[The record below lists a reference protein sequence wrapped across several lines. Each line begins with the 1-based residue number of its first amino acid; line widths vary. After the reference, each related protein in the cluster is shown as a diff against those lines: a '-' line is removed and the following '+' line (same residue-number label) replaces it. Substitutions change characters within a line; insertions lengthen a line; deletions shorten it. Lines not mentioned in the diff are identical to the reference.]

1 MRRLVCW
8 TLVALVLAAR
18 PAHGPTA
25 QPAVP
30 TPESVIGF
38 VPCSDYQLATSEQIA
53 AYFRALDAA
62 TPRLRLEE
70 IGRTT
75 EGRPQLMALVSS
87 APNLRNADRYKEIAR
102 RLAQGRDLTD
112 EQARALAR
120 DGKAVVWINFG
131 LHSTEVGHAQAAPL
145 LAHKVVTA
153 ESAEMRFIRDN
164 VIFLLVPDMNPD
176 GTTLVAD
183 WYMAHVGTRF
193 EQSTPPELY
202 HTYAGH
208 ENNRDWFMFNTS
220 ESRNVATQLYVEW
233 FPQIVYDQH
242 QAAPFPARI
251 FVPPFDDPMNP
262 NIPPLVIRGINLV
275 GGAITRRL
283 DQQNKPGAISR
294 VGFDTWWNGGMRTAP
309 YFHNM
314 VGILTETAH
323 ASATPA
329 TYDPKSFPPTFDDG
343 TPTLQPSTDYPSPYT
358 GGEWHL
364 RDTCDYMVTASM
376 AVLDLGARRRQEWL
390 YDIYRMARDA
400 VAAGAGEAYI
410 VSAEQWDPGTAVKMI
425 NVLRWGGVEVERARA
440 PFEAGGKLYPAGS
453 FVIRGA
459 QPFRPYLTDLLN
471 PQIYPDRTAG
481 GLPEHPYDITGWTL
495 PYQMGV
501 RVDKVTN
508 FDPGADA
515 LPLEQV
521 EWAAPPV
528 GALPDEPAPFAYALD
543 PRANDA
549 FTAVNRLLKAGE
561 TIYRATSAIALG
573 EERWPAGAFLI
584 QPRAGTHDRL
594 LQVATSLGLTVTA
607 AQRAAIGETV
617 RLKPPR
623 LGVYHSW
630 GGNSDEGWT
639 RWLLEQ
645 FEFPYTR
652 VYDDDLRAGNLL
664 ERYDIIL
671 LPDETYRRMLTG
683 RSPRVMPAPYAGGM
697 TPLGVTGLYAFVTNG
712 GNLIA
717 LDSASELPL
726 TTFALPV
733 SDVTQ
738 NRRGTELYIPGSIL
752 SLTVD
757 PTHPVAFGMPSET
770 AAFFDE
776 SPVFAVGPP
785 PNGPASQAGDTAGEV
800 EDVRVVASYPARDLL
815 LSGWLLGERVVA
827 NRAAVVEVRVEQGRV
842 VLIGFRAQHRGQ
854 SHATFKLLFNAI
866 YWGTAESVPLSPIT
880 TEQGSR

>member
-18 PAHGPTA
+18 PAHDPTA

-38 VPCSDYQLATSEQIA
+38 VPCSDYQLATYEQIA

-62 TPRLRLEE
+62 TPRLSLEE

-75 EGRPQLMALVSS
+75 EGRTQLMALVSS
-87 APNLRNADRYKEIAR
+87 ASNLRNADRYKQIAR

-164 VIFLLVPDMNPD
+164 VIFLLVPNMNPD

-208 ENNRDWFMFNTS
+208 DNNRDWFMFNTS
-220 ESRNVATQLYVEW
+220 ESRNVATQLYAEW

-242 QAAPFPARI
+242 QTAPFPARI

-262 NIPPLVIRGINLV
+262 NIPPLVMRGINVV

-283 DQQNKPGAISR
+283 DQQNKRGAISR

-329 TYDPKSFPPTFDDG
+329 TYDPKRFPPTFDDG

-358 GGEWHL
+358 GGDWHL

-376 AVLDLGARRRQEWL
+376 AVLDIGARRRQEWL

-400 VAAGAGEAYI
+400 IAAGAGEAYI

-425 NVLRWGGVEVERARA
+425 NVLRWGGVEVESARA

-453 FVIRGA
+453 FVIRCA

-481 GLPEHPYDITGWTL
+481 PCPT
-495 PYQMGV
+495 
-501 RVDKVTN
+501 R
-508 FDPGADA
+508 
-515 LPLEQV
+515 
-521 EWAAPPV
+521 WAS
-528 GALPDEPAPFAYALD
+528 
-543 PRANDA
+543 R
-549 FTAVNRLLKAGE
+549 
-561 TIYRATSAIALG
+561 
-573 EERWPAGAFLI
+573 
-584 QPRAGTHDRL
+584 
-594 LQVATSLGLTVTA
+594 
-607 AQRAAIGETV
+607 
-617 RLKPPR
+617 
-623 LGVYHSW
+623 
-630 GGNSDEGWT
+630 WT
-639 RWLLEQ
+639 RSPTSTQALTPCRSSRWSG
-645 FEFPYTR
+645 P
-652 VYDDDLRAGNLL
+652 
-664 ERYDIIL
+664 
-671 LPDETYRRMLTG
+671 RR
-683 RSPRVMPAPYAGGM
+683 
-697 TPLGVTGLYAFVTNG
+697 
-712 GNLIA
+712 
-717 LDSASELPL
+717 
-726 TTFALPV
+726 
-733 SDVTQ
+733 Q
-738 NRRGTELYIPGSIL
+738 
-752 SLTVD
+752 
-757 PTHPVAFGMPSET
+757 
-770 AAFFDE
+770 
-776 SPVFAVGPP
+776 
-785 PNGPASQAGDTAGEV
+785 PASCLMSRPPSRTRSTHAPTMHSQPSTAC
-800 EDVRVVASYPARDLL
+800 
-815 LSGWLLGERVVA
+815 
-827 NRAAVVEVRVEQGRV
+827 
-842 VLIGFRAQHRGQ
+842 
-854 SHATFKLLFNAI
+854 
-866 YWGTAESVPLSPIT
+866 
-880 TEQGSR
+880 